1 MKENVSIRS
10 PPHKGRSM
18 SIRCDADFSRLKEIV
33 YKKQTRRN
41 RMNRKESRKRIV
53 HIVLAAIMFFSAF
66 LPPLTTAYGAE
77 TGSDLPKGKVT
88 FYVGS
93 NGSVLLTDSD
103 GKETAIEADTVYEL
117 ECEVGFTWQMEVTA
131 DVEYEITEYTVMYA
145 DGAMERREPN
155 GTETKDNIR
164 TELAMSDGMK
174 VKVTFRKM
182 EPETSVSESGT
193 EKEGQSTEEQQKE
206 DQPKAGMTESRVS
219 SEPGKVT
226 ETEADS
232 KEDAKEDGLYRYQSE
247 GYVRTTIVPES
258 SEEML
263 IYFGTGTSTGMA
275 RRAARAAGSVT
286 LVRGASYRYPSYWGS
301 RSGSHRFTL
310 DGNIAFCANPQEAEP
325 GDGTYPSAYG
335 TVSTTTNST
344 VLRVLSYGY
353 GGAND
358 CTAAY
363 LSSIGRD
370 TADDTRYALTHV
382 AVAVAFGDSNPFYR
396 ANDTCRSD
404 VMGFINYING
414 LSFDSSGMSAQYV
427 EVAGMQSIIRIV
439 GDKKQNVDLTITKRS
454 VTDLSAG
461 RGEMRLT
468 GAVFQLYG
476 WNGSASGYTRYAGTS
491 VDNGDGTYTF
501 KNVNLS
507 LGDGGH
513 FLVRETTAPKGYER
527 TYFNFNA
534 DDATDQFG
542 WGGRQFVYANGTWT
556 CQTLQNYEYPSWGFI
571 FLDNPKTQQFTVTK
585 VDANTNGK
593 LTGAEF
599 TLYGWNSTTNK
610 YDINLGK
617 FTDNR
622 NGTYTSPTFYIDRG
636 DNRKYLIKETKAP
649 DGYLLST
656 ADTAD
661 ADLKAYGGRQVVL
674 DADGNITGSPDF
686 TFKNQPENGA
696 LKLKKVSANPE
707 LTEENTCY
715 ALEGAEFGV
724 YSDEAC
730 QTLAG
735 TLTTVKNGNSGEL
748 ILKPGSYWVKETKAP
763 MGYALEPDAK
773 KVEVTAGNTATVT
786 FSDQPQG
793 NPVEILLGKVDKETN
808 DNKPAGSASLEN
820 AEFTVKYYNGLYTPE
835 NLPEKATRSWV
846 LKTDEA
852 GCCILDEGYKLSGD
866 EFYKSTSGVVILP
879 LGTVTM
885 QETKAPEG
893 YLTNEEIF
901 LRQITS
907 EGSAEWVDT
916 YNAPIIPEN
925 ALKLNIRK
933 MQSGTDKA
941 IPGAV
946 FEHTRPDGTTESL
959 TTDENGELSF
969 VGLEWGDHVVKEISA
984 PDGYAVNT
992 NETRFSVRE
1001 GNIISI
1007 VSKAA
1012 TTDTDGNIAVA
1023 ISGEGSIEAV
1033 VEDKPAP
1040 YAVKLVKKNN
1050 KGAVLG
1056 GAEFTLYADED
1067 CKMVID
1073 VRATDDQGILTME
1086 NLIVGKTYYL
1096 KETKAPEGYRLPEN
1110 VKPYKIYVESVPV
1123 EGVFDFYINEE
1134 KLTVEDTDTTKE
1146 VYLSGTEAERII
1158 NFNVVNYAGSKLPET
1173 GSYATVILVSVGAVL
1188 MALVLIVNRIKNKKM
1203 RKDQ

>member
-1 MKENVSIRS
+1 
-10 PPHKGRSM
+10 
-18 SIRCDADFSRLKEIV
+18 
-33 YKKQTRRN
+33 
-41 RMNRKESRKRIV
+41 MNRKESRKRIV
-53 HIVLAAIMFFSAF
+53 NIVLAALMFFSTF
-66 LPPLTTAYGAE
+66 LPPLVTAYGAE
-77 TGSDLPKGKVT
+77 TGPDLPKGKVT
-88 FYVGS
+88 FSVGR
-93 NGSVLLTDSD
+93 NGSVFLTDPD
-103 GKETAIEADTVYEL
+103 GKKTAIEADTAYEL
-117 ECEVGFTWQMEVTA
+117 ECEAGFTWQMEITA
-131 DVEYEITEYTVMYA
+131 DAEYEIAEYTVMDA
-145 DGAMERREPN
+145 DGLMERWEPN
-155 GTETKDNIR
+155 GTETKNNIR

-182 EPETSVSESGT
+182 EPVTETSVSESGT
-193 EKEGQSTEEQQKE
+193 EEAGQPKKEQQTEGQQKE
-206 DQPKAGMTESRVS
+206 EQPKTGMTENRVP
-219 SEPGKVT
+219 SEPEKGMET
-226 ETEADS
+226 ETDAKAEAKTDETTGNET
-232 KEDAKEDGLYRYQSE
+232 KEKTSDFGETKEDGLYGYQSE

-263 IYFGTGTSTGMA
+263 IYFGTGTGTGMA

-335 TVSTTTNST
+335 TVSTTTNNT
-344 VLRVLSYGY
+344 VLRILSYGY

-396 ANDTCRSD
+396 ANNTCRSD

-439 GDKKQNVDLTITKRS
+439 GDKKQNIDLTITKRS

-476 WNGSASGYTRYAGTS
+476 WNGSAPGYTRYAGTS

-513 FLVRETTAPKGYER
+513 FLVRETTAPQGYDK
-527 TYFNFNA
+527 TYFNFNEEDAA
-534 DDATDQFG
+534 DQSG
-542 WGGRQFVYANGTWT
+542 WGGRQYVYANGTWI
-556 CQTLQNYEYPSWGFI
+556 CQTLQNHEHPSWGFI
-571 FLDNPKTQQFTVTK
+571 FLDNPKTQQFTITK
-585 VDANTNGK
+585 VDANTNEK

-610 YDINLGK
+610 YDIDLGK
-617 FTDNR
+617 FTDNK
-622 NGTYTSPTFYIDRG
+622 NGTYTSPEFYIDRG
-636 DNRKYLIKETKAP
+636 DNRNYLIKETKAP

-656 ADTAD
+656 ADAAD
-661 ADLKAYGGRQVVL
+661 ADFKTYGGRQVVL

-686 TFKNQPENGA
+686 TFKNQPEHGA

-707 LTEENTCY
+707 LTEGNTCY
-715 ALEGAEFGV
+715 SLEGAEFGV

-735 TLTTVKNGNSGEL
+735 TLTTDKSGNSGEL
-748 ILKPGSYWVKETKAP
+748 MVKPGSYWVKETKAP
-763 MGYALEPDAK
+763 MGYALEPNAK
-773 KVEVTAGNTATVT
+773 KVEVAAGNTATVT

-820 AEFTVKYYNGLYTPE
+820 AEFTVKYYNGLYTAE
-835 NLPEKATRSWV
+835 NLPEKETRSWV

-852 GCCILDEGYKLSGD
+852 GYCTLGEGCKLSGD
-866 EFYKSTSGVVILP
+866 EFYKSTSGVVMLP
-879 LGTVTM
+879 LGTITM

-893 YLTNEEIF
+893 YLINEEIF
-901 LRQITS
+901 LRQITGK
-907 EGSAEWVDT
+907 GSAEWVDT
-916 YNAPIIPEN
+916 YNAPIIPET
-925 ALKLNIRK
+925 ALKLNIKK

-946 FEHTRPDGTTESL
+946 FEHTGPDGTTERL
-959 TTDENGELSF
+959 TSDENGELSF
-969 VGLEWGDHVVKEISA
+969 AGLEWGDNVVKEVSA

-992 NETRFSVRE
+992 NEIRFSVRE
-1001 GNIISI
+1001 GNVISI
-1007 VSKAA
+1007 ASKAA
-1012 TTDTDGNIAVA
+1012 ITDTDGNIAVA
-1023 ISGEGSIEAV
+1023 VSGEGSIDAV

-1040 YAVKLVKKNN
+1040 YFVKLVKKNN
-1050 KGAVLG
+1050 KGTVLD
-1056 GAEFTLYADED
+1056 GAEFTLYADEG
-1067 CKMVID
+1067 CKTVID
-1073 VRATDDQGILTME
+1073 VQKTDNQGTLTME
-1086 NLIVGKTYYL
+1086 KLIVGKTYYL

-1110 VKPYKIYVESVPV
+1110 GKLYKIYVESIPV
-1123 EGVFDFYINEE
+1123 EGVFDFYINDE

-1158 NFNVVNYAGSKLPET
+1158 NFNVVNYTGSKLPET
-1173 GSYATVILVSVGAVL
+1173 GSHATVIFVSVGAVL
-1188 MALVLIVNRIKNKKM
+1188 MALAFIFNKIKNRKM